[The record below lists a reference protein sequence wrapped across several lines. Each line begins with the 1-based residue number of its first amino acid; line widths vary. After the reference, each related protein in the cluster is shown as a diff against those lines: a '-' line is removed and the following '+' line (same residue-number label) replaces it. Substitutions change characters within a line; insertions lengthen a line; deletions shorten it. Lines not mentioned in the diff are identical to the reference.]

1 MARVPA
7 RSRGSSVWDQYGLRP
22 DRGVISLLAAYLLSW
37 AIVSFGGAG
46 VQAFVGR
53 HLLLTP
59 RSAIGLEPWQLVT
72 NGFVVDDLE
81 NVFFLAITLLFFGN
95 QVERLLGAGKL
106 WAVYV
111 AGIFGGSLLWALLSR
126 VFWPDLTVAVT
137 TAAGTAILAAY
148 AAQLSRQQV
157 SAFGAV
163 QMSGG
168 AIAWIWIGIA
178 VISALFRAAKG
189 HWLSALMEL
198 VGMLGGGLAGYLMV
212 RRGGLGLGGVRDSLD
227 RVKMWRLRRRYKVI
241 SGGRS
246 GDDKRYLN

>member
-1 MARVPA
+1 MARAPA
-7 RSRGSSVWDQYGLRP
+7 RRGGPSIIDQYGLRP
-22 DRGVISLLAAYLLSW
+22 DRGVLSLLAVYLASW
-37 AIVSFGGAG
+37 AIINFGGAG
-46 VQAFVGR
+46 VQAFAAK

-59 RSAIGLEPWQLVT
+59 RSAIGFEPWQLIT
-72 NGFVVDDLE
+72 NGFVVDELE
-81 NVFFLAITLLFFGN
+81 SVFFLSITLIFFGN

-106 WAVYV
+106 WAVYI

-126 VFWPDLTVAVT
+126 VFWPDLTVVVS

-148 AAQLSRQQV
+148 AVQLSRQQV

-198 VGMLGGGLAGYLMV
+198 VGMLGGGIAGYLMV
-212 RRGGLGLGGVRDSLD
+212 RRGGFSFGGVRDSMD